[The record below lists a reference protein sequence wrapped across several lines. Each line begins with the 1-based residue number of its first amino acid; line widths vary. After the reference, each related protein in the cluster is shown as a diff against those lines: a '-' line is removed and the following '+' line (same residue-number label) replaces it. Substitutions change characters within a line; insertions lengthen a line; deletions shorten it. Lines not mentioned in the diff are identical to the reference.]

1 MVIVEDYSYCYVGG
15 ESGKIELQSCFK
27 DLFER
32 SLRVACQSSSSWIHL
47 LMLLA
52 LTTLPAAAT
61 IHATSLVYE
70 ARLASAWLT
79 WLTAMVDGSLVYN
92 HKCTE
97 IMRRLG
103 PILHIGTLMK
113 FVPLLMLQYSRL
125 GKTRE
130 NMLWRHAISG
140 VPKSF
145 PKFFLNRLPL
155 LFIFCYFF
163 EINDVDVG
171 VFIVFYFS
179 FISDRNCSWQLN
191 VRLRLHS
198 LHNLLQCLVQSWL
211 RNYLLPKRESLFL
224 YEVLNCQLLLQNQ
237 EIVVLQIQPRL
248 KPRTRIRTMTSTW
261 WSDALFRNSIRFLSK
276 KKTLIPLEK

>member
-130 NMLWRHAISG
+130 NMLWWHAISG

-145 PKFFLNRLPL
+145 PEFFLNRLPPFLL
-155 LFIFCYFF
+155 LFRNQFYRRRSFF
-163 EINDVDVG
+163 YS
-171 VFIVFYFS
+171 FYFS

-191 VRLRLHS
+191 VRLRLHA

-211 RNYLLPKRESLFL
+211 RNYLLPKRETLFL

-261 WSDALFRNSIRFLSK
+261 WCDI
-276 KKTLIPLEK
+276 